1 MDKTGDNE
9 TVLHELTHSTQKKSR
24 GVSISVAETVKKALG
39 RELDNDD
46 MYVLSRMEL
55 PAWIAGLKVAYF
67 EKTGNALYAD
77 SPDEA
82 YNKFV
87 DWVEKSG
94 GDFSV
99 PLSAFLKNH
108 KQSKNLMR
116 SVAVAER
123 PTEYRT

>member
-1 MDKTGDNE
+1 M
-9 TVLHELTHSTQKKSR
+9 
-24 GVSISVAETVKKALG
+24 KKALG

-77 SPDEA
+77 SPDKA
-82 YNKFV
+82 YDAFV

-123 PTEYRT
+123 PVEYRT